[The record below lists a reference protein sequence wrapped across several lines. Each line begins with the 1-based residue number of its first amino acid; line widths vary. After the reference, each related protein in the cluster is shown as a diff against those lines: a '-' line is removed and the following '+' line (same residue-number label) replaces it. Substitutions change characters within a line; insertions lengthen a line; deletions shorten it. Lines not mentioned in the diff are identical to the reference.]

1 VSDYAFS
8 RAQQAF
14 DARLPP
20 DEDERRERYFE
31 RECFAMGMWTINE
44 LKDRAGSFSDELN
57 EILDQ
62 IAWERVNADD

>member
-1 VSDYAFS
+1 
-8 RAQQAF
+8 
-14 DARLPP
+14 
-20 DEDERRERYFE
+20 
-31 RECFAMGMWTINE
+31 MGMWTINE